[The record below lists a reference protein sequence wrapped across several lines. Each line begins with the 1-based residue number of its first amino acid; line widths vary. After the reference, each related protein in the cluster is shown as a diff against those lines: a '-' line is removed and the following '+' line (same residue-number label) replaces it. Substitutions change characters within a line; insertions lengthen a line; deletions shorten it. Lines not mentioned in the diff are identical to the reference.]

1 MKIGIVV
8 PSVPGY
14 SETFFNSKIKGLQAN
29 GFEVIL
35 FSKSKIR
42 EKYPL
47 CKTVFAPDFS
57 LRITL
62 LLDVIVILKNCI
74 FHFSKAK
81 RLFNLNKKDG
91 LDYKKAFKNV
101 LINSYF
107 LPYELTWLHF
117 GFGTMAL
124 KSENVAQAIGAKMA
138 VSFRGFD
145 LYVYPIKFP
154 DCYRLLFSKKVKYHV
169 LSDGMKEIVMK
180 YNVSP
185 ELIFKISPAI
195 DIEFFK
201 KNKNFSENSVIQF
214 ITVSRLHW
222 IKGLEYILE
231 AFSLFKKQKIPFHF
245 TIVGDGVEKEK
256 LMFAVHQLGIS
267 EDVTFTSK
275 IEHNKVRNYMEKSN
289 YYIQYSLQEGF
300 CNAVLEAQAMG
311 LLCIV
316 SDADGLKENVLHNKT
331 GWVVPKR
338 NPILLAEKITEVV
351 RLSENEKFK
360 IRENAIERV
369 KNEFNITTQ
378 IEYFK
383 SFYTD

>member
-14 SETFFNSKIKGLQAN
+14 SETFFNTKIKGLQAN

-42 EKYPL
+42 EKHPL

-57 LRITL
+57 FRITL
-62 LLDVIVILKNCI
+62 LFDVIKILTNCI
-74 FHFSKAK
+74 FHIRKAK
-81 RLFNLNKKDG
+81 RLFNLNQEDG
-91 LDYKKAFKNV
+91 LDNRKAFKNV

-107 LPYELTWLHF
+107 LPYQVTWLHF

-124 KSENVAQAIGAKMA
+124 QSENVAEAIDAKMA

-169 LSDGMKEIVMK
+169 LSDGMKNILKK

-185 ELIFKISPAI
+185 ELIVKISPAI
-195 DIEFFK
+195 DVDFFK
-201 KNKNFSENSVIQF
+201 RRTNYSDNSVIQF

-222 IKGLEYILE
+222 IKGLEYTLE
-231 AFSLFKKQKIPFHF
+231 AFSFFKDLKIPFHF

-256 LMFAVHQLGIS
+256 LMFAAHQLGIS
-267 EDVTFTSK
+267 ENVTFTGK
-275 IEHNKVRNYMEKSN
+275 IEHNKVKSYMEKSN

-338 NPILLAEKITEVV
+338 NPILLAEKIMEIV
-351 RLSENEKFK
+351 RLPENSKVE
-360 IRENAIERV
+360 IRENAVERV
-369 KNEFNITTQ
+369 KNEFNLTAQ
-378 IEYFK
+378 IHDFK
-383 SFYTD
+383 LFYTK